1 MARMQVRHYR
11 TVDPQGLRQMLHTTL
26 LDGER
31 EVTTVASTL
40 NSGEAIPVVMLRHDE
55 LLLAR
60 IQREKRRVR

>member
-1 MARMQVRHYR
+1 M
-11 TVDPQGLRQMLHTTL
+11 DPQGLRQMLHTTL